1 MYTETVGPN
10 HASIWGSG
18 FNLPLI
24 GVVSCWVNGSVIAR
38 ASMCIHSTFPEI
50 LLLDHSAQVSMRCS

>member
-10 HASIWGSG
+10 YASIWGSG

-24 GVVSCWVNGSVIAR
+24 GVSCWANGSVIAR
-38 ASMCIHSTFPEI
+38 ASMCIHSTIPEI
-50 LLLDHSAQVSMRCS
+50 LLLDHSMRVSIRCS